1 MNVLSD
7 IFSVLT
13 NHWPLVAGMLLI
25 MLLSQLLVGS
35 ALRMIFCDRLA
46 SEDYFA
52 LSAAGWMLPLSL
64 ASVLWLMLGAW
75 LPGQAVALLLVLLTG
90 ILSVV
95 LFLRARQEPVP
106 ASKAIL
112 WVLLLLFSASI
123 FLRLAFVS
131 KVIIP
136 LYFDSAQH
144 YFITKA
150 LIRSLASHASPL
162 LNPPTGTYYHNGFH
176 FLIAWMSTI
185 LRADI
190 LDAILILGQVIV
202 AALPLSMFS
211 IIKQETKSG
220 AAAIFA
226 VLLAA
231 FGWYMPAYAV
241 NWGKYP
247 ALTSLPLIT
256 FVMSLAYLFVRY
268 RHTLTRRQYLG
279 LNGILFLGIIVTILF
294 HSRALVV
301 LGILA
306 LAWVIA
312 TAWQRLAR
320 RIRLITFLVIL
331 IGIVLI
337 IMFLRTKDVFGLL
350 FDPYWTK
357 GSMVTLVVLVL
368 ALFAQWR
375 YPRLAFASILVV
387 LLLFGGLLIPVN
399 VPGYGNLTL
408 LDRPFVEMIL
418 YLPLSL
424 LGGAGLAGL
433 EKSLQDLIARW
444 PARRFSSAQYLSSVF
459 IVLLLVNAFANY
471 NIYPADCCSIVG
483 RDDLVAIDWMDKN
496 LPPEARIAI
505 SSTELHV
512 LDTNAPHGAAGGDAG
527 AWITPLTD
535 RVTLPLPYQS
545 DFSQQPIF
553 NTLCKFGA
561 GYLYVGEIGA
571 SFNIGS
577 ISAYPDRY
585 RILLSMPKAKVYQVT
600 GCAQPQ

>member
-1 MNVLSD
+1 
-7 IFSVLT
+7 
-13 NHWPLVAGMLLI
+13 MLLI

>member
-1 MNVLSD
+1 
-7 IFSVLT
+7 
-13 NHWPLVAGMLLI
+13 
-25 MLLSQLLVGS
+25 
-35 ALRMIFCDRLA
+35 
-46 SEDYFA
+46 
-52 LSAAGWMLPLSL
+52 
-64 ASVLWLMLGAW
+64 
-75 LPGQAVALLLVLLTG
+75 
-90 ILSVV
+90 
-95 LFLRARQEPVP
+95 
-106 ASKAIL
+106 
-112 WVLLLLFSASI
+112 
-123 FLRLAFVS
+123 
-131 KVIIP
+131 
-136 LYFDSAQH
+136 
-144 YFITKA
+144 
-150 LIRSLASHASPL
+150 
-162 LNPPTGTYYHNGFH
+162 
-176 FLIAWMSTI
+176 
-185 LRADI
+185 
-190 LDAILILGQVIV
+190 
-202 AALPLSMFS
+202 
-211 IIKQETKSG
+211 
-220 AAAIFA
+220 
-226 VLLAA
+226 
-231 FGWYMPAYAV
+231 MPAHAV

-268 RHTLTRRQYLG
+268 RDTLTRRQYLG

-444 PARRFSSAQYLSSVF
+444 PARRFWSAQYLSGVF

-496 LPPEARIAI
+496 LPPDAHIAI